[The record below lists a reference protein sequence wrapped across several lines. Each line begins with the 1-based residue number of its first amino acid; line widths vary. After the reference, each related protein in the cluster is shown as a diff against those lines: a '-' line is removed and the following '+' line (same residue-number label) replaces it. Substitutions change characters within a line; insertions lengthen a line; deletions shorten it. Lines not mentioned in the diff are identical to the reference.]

1 MTPAQQ
7 AALESVAER
16 PLTQMEIEQI
26 DPMLDPNN
34 RQDVQIAEILS
45 AGRTRLKSTPIGI
58 GTVLAVMAPNG
69 GAFLDALE
77 TMGATD
83 ANVKWLLKLIERGA
97 FDIGLEASRA
107 QMQAYA
113 QAVPALADGINALL
127 QLGMEPDPIHYN
139 KFSDA
144 LNVAEGRMVL

>member
-7 AALESVAER
+7 SALESVVGRA
-16 PLTQMEIEQI
+16 LTQDEIDQI
-26 DPMLDPNN
+26 DPLLTSRNDM
-34 RQDVQIAEILS
+34 QIAEILS

-58 GTVLAVMAPNG
+58 GTILGVMAPNG

-113 QAVPALADGINALL
+113 QAVPALADAINALL
-127 QLGMEPDPIHYN
+127 QLGTEPDPIHYN

>member
-7 AALESVAER
+7 AALESVVGR
-16 PLTQMEIEQI
+16 VLTQDEIAQI
-26 DPMLDPNN
+26 DPLLDYNN

-58 GTVLAVMAPNG
+58 GTILAVMAPSG
-69 GAFLDALE
+69 GEFLNSLE
-77 TMGATD
+77 TMGAAD

-113 QAVPALADGINALL
+113 QAVPALADAVDALL
-127 QLGMEPDPIHYN
+127 QLGTEPDPIHYN

>member
-7 AALESVAER
+7 AALEAVAER